1 MATVES
7 ENTVKVIIRTRPTQH
22 FATNNIRINLPDDTI
37 SIFIPRNQKE
47 GLINNQKEQWSFH
60 FDKILHNVPQEEVF
74 EYTMNDILKSSVQGY
89 NGTIFAYGQTGS
101 GKTFTISGAP
111 SNFAYRGIIPRSISR
126 LFNEISTKPEYE
138 FNIQISY
145 LEIYNEIMFDLLP
158 EDGKFLGER
167 ANIEFQEDNKGNVIV
182 KGLTKHKVTNE
193 EECFNLLFE
202 GESNRTISEHKLNQ
216 GSSRSHCLFMIQLEM
231 KSKIESTEKIMVSKL
246 NFVDLAGSE
255 RVKKTGSTG
264 VTLKEATYINR
275 SLTFLEQVVVALTE
289 RKGRANDHVP
299 YRQSKLTHILK
310 DAIGGN
316 CKTIMIATIWP
327 EEQFILDT
335 LSTLNF
341 AKRMKNVV
349 NDLSVNIMLDKNA
362 YVKKLNKEI
371 KELKKE
377 LLMHNTLANR
387 GKINYDPYTPE
398 EQYIQQQI
406 ALKFLN
412 GESEDIEFDSIRQAK
427 ELFIQCRIIFQK
439 EYNGTKIDNESQAA
453 IERKKT
459 LIEKEREKTLIDNEK
474 GVGDFEEKPSFG
486 IGRAPKDARP
496 IYKPEQANT
505 NIQSPGLNTLMKSG
519 EIKNLNSGDININLN
534 DKNGININ
542 VIQGQNDADVILDG
556 EEEKLEESEEIPP
569 ERIPDKNTGFQIYK
583 SENEN
588 AKRIEEDI
596 INTTTELKKLKD
608 EARNL
613 GQEGNKFKEQID
625 NINSALKNKQQNKL
639 NLADE
644 MTNVID
650 DEECKLIDQLK
661 DIRKNYK
668 ETVEKFK
675 QTKVQINELKNNL
688 DLLKIKYV
696 DSFENWFYKKYHIR
710 VEEHELR
717 LAKAKYG
724 VNAKEEI
731 AKEKISDP
739 EEEAYNNAKKKIQSI
754 HKAKRME
761 KKIS

>member
-22 FATNNIRINLPDDTI
+22 FATNNIRINLNDDTI
-37 SIFIPRNQKE
+37 SVFIPRNQKE

-74 EYTMNDILKSSVQGY
+74 EYTMNDIIKSSVLGY

-126 LFNEISTKPEYE
+126 LFNEISTKPEYD

-158 EDGKFLGER
+158 EDGKFIGER
-167 ANIEFQEDNKGNVIV
+167 ANIEFQEDNKGNVSV
-182 KGLTKHKVTNE
+182 KGLSKHKVTNE

-255 RVKKTGSTG
+255 RVKKTGSSG
-264 VTLKEATYINR
+264 ITLKEATYINR

-310 DAIGGN
+310 DSIGGN
-316 CKTIMIATIWP
+316 CKTVMVANIWP
-327 EEQFILDT
+327 EEQFLQET

-341 AKRMKNVV
+341 AQRMGGVV
-349 NDLSVNIMLDKNA
+349 NVASVNIQLDINA
-362 YVKKLNKEI
+362 QIKKMTKEI
-371 KELKKE
+371 KELKQE
-377 LLMHNTLANR
+377 LAMHNTLANR
-387 GKINYDPYTPE
+387 GRINYDPYSPN
-398 EQYIQQQI
+398 EQKIQME
-406 ALKFLN
+406 AAKKFLV
-412 GESEDIEFDSIRQAK
+412 GQSEELEFDSVRQAK
-427 ELFIQCRIIFQK
+427 ELFYQIRHIYQK
-439 EYNGTKIDNESQAA
+439 VKSLNQGKPQSQELPEEMQQPKA
-453 IERKKT
+453 EEKVEEKKE
-459 LIEKEREKTLIDNEK
+459 EKDDKKNKKDEKDKKDKDKKEEK
-474 GVGDFEEKPSFG
+474 KEEEKKEEPEEEKKEEEEEKKEEEPEEEKPPSIAEG
-486 IGRAPKDARP
+486 
-496 IYKPEQANT
+496 
-505 NIQSPGLNTLMKSG
+505 
-519 EIKNLNSGDININLN
+519 
-534 DKNGININ
+534 
-542 VIQGQNDADVILDG
+542 V
-556 EEEKLEESEEIPP
+556 
-569 ERIPDKNTGFQIYK
+569 IPDKNTAFKLYK
-583 SENEN
+583 YESQYSKDTE
-588 AKRIEEDI
+588 KKMKEDI
-596 INTTTELKKLKD
+596 EKLKQEKNTARELLDKSKELKSKIDEIKSKLNEK
-608 EARNL
+608 
-613 GQEGNKFKEQID
+613 K
-625 NINSALKNKQQNKL
+625 QNKL

-650 DEECKLIDQLK
+650 EEEVKLL
-661 DIRKNYK
+661 
-668 ETVEKFK
+668 E
-675 QTKVQINELKNNL
+675 ELKIKKEEYKNTVKQFNDYKTQIHEIKEGL

-696 DSFENWFYKKYHIR
+696 ENFEKWFLQKYN
-710 VEEHELR
+710 VGLEEHELR

-724 VNAKEEI
+724 INIEDEKE
-731 AKEKISDP
+731 KEKIYNPD
-739 EEEAYNNAKKKIQSI
+739 EEAYMNAKRKIQTI
-754 HKAKRME
+754 KRAKKNE
-761 KKIS
+761 KNFK

>member
-22 FATNNIRINLPDDTI
+22 FATNNIRINLSDDTI

-74 EYTMNDILKSSVQGY
+74 EYTMNDIIKSSVQGY

-126 LFNEISTKPEYE
+126 LFNEISTKPEYD

-310 DAIGGN
+310 DSIGGN
-316 CKTIMIATIWP
+316 CKTVMVANIWP
-327 EEQFILDT
+327 EEQFLQET

-341 AKRMKNVV
+341 AQRMGGVV
-349 NDLSVNIMLDKNA
+349 NVASVNIQLDINA
-362 YVKKLNKEI
+362 QIRKMTKEI
-371 KELKKE
+371 KELKQE
-377 LLMHNTLANR
+377 LAMHNTLANR
-387 GKINYDPYTPE
+387 GRINYDPYSPN
-398 EQYIQQQI
+398 EQKAQME
-406 ALKFLN
+406 AAKKFLV
-412 GESEDIEFDSIRQAK
+412 GQSEELEFDSVRQAK
-427 ELFIQCRIIFQK
+427 ELFYQIRHIYQK
-439 EYNGTKIDNESQAA
+439 VKSLNQGKPQSQELPEEMQQPKVEEKIE
-453 IERKKT
+453 EKKEEKDDKKNKKEEKVDKNK
-459 LIEKEREKTLIDNEK
+459 EKEKK
-474 GVGDFEEKPSFG
+474 EEK
-486 IGRAPKDARP
+486 K
-496 IYKPEQANT
+496 
-505 NIQSPGLNTLMKSG
+505 
-519 EIKNLNSGDININLN
+519 
-534 DKNGININ
+534 
-542 VIQGQNDADVILDG
+542 
-556 EEEKLEESEEIPP
+556 EEEK
-569 ERIPDKNTGFQIYK
+569 
-583 SENEN
+583 
-588 AKRIEEDI
+588 KRRGR
-596 INTTTELKKLKD
+596 KK
-608 EARNL
+608 RR
-613 GQEGNKFKEQID
+613 
-625 NINSALKNKQQNKL
+625 
-639 NLADE
+639 
-644 MTNVID
+644 
-650 DEECKLIDQLK
+650 
-661 DIRKNYK
+661 RK
-668 ETVEKFK
+668 
-675 QTKVQINELKNNL
+675 
-688 DLLKIKYV
+688 
-696 DSFENWFYKKYHIR
+696 
-710 VEEHELR
+710 
-717 LAKAKYG
+717 
-724 VNAKEEI
+724 
-731 AKEKISDP
+731 
-739 EEEAYNNAKKKIQSI
+739 
-754 HKAKRME
+754 
-761 KKIS
+761 

>member
-22 FATNNIRINLPDDTI
+22 FATNNIRINLNDDTI
-37 SIFIPRNQKE
+37 SVFIPRNQKE

-74 EYTMNDILKSSVQGY
+74 EYTMNDIIKSSVLGY

-126 LFNEISTKPEYE
+126 LFNEISTKPEYD

-158 EDGKFLGER
+158 EDGKFIGER
-167 ANIEFQEDNKGNVIV
+167 ANIEFQEDNKGNVSV
-182 KGLTKHKVTNE
+182 KGLSKHKVTNE

-255 RVKKTGSTG
+255 RVKKTGSSG
-264 VTLKEATYINR
+264 ITLKEATYINR

-310 DAIGGN
+310 DSIGGN
-316 CKTIMIATIWP
+316 CKTVMVANIWP
-327 EEQFILDT
+327 EEQFLQET

-341 AKRMKNVV
+341 AQRMGGVV
-349 NDLSVNIMLDKNA
+349 NVASVNIQLDINA
-362 YVKKLNKEI
+362 QIKKMTKEI
-371 KELKKE
+371 KELKQE
-377 LLMHNTLANR
+377 LAMHNTLANR
-387 GKINYDPYTPE
+387 GRINYDPYSPN
-398 EQYIQQQI
+398 EQKIQME
-406 ALKFLN
+406 AAKKFLV
-412 GESEDIEFDSIRQAK
+412 GQSEELEFDSVRQAK
-427 ELFIQCRIIFQK
+427 ELFYQIRHIYQK
-439 EYNGTKIDNESQAA
+439 VKSLNQGKPQSQELPEEMQQPKA
-453 IERKKT
+453 EEKVEEKKE
-459 LIEKEREKTLIDNEK
+459 EKDDKKNKKDEKDKKDKDKKEEK
-474 GVGDFEEKPSFG
+474 KEEEKKEEPEEEKKEEEEEKKEEEPEEEKPPSIAEG
-486 IGRAPKDARP
+486 
-496 IYKPEQANT
+496 
-505 NIQSPGLNTLMKSG
+505 
-519 EIKNLNSGDININLN
+519 
-534 DKNGININ
+534 
-542 VIQGQNDADVILDG
+542 V
-556 EEEKLEESEEIPP
+556 
-569 ERIPDKNTGFQIYK
+569 IPDKNTAFKLYK
-583 SENEN
+583 YESQYSKDTE
-588 AKRIEEDI
+588 KKMKEDI
-596 INTTTELKKLKD
+596 EKLKQEKNTARELLDKSKELKSKIDEIKLKLN
-608 EARNL
+608 E
-613 GQEGNKFKEQID
+613 KK
-625 NINSALKNKQQNKL
+625 QNKL

-650 DEECKLIDQLK
+650 EEEVKLL
-661 DIRKNYK
+661 
-668 ETVEKFK
+668 E
-675 QTKVQINELKNNL
+675 ELKIKKEEYKNTVKQFNDYKTQIHEIKEGL

-696 DSFENWFYKKYHIR
+696 EKLEKWFLQKYN
-710 VEEHELR
+710 VGLEEHELR

-724 VNAKEEI
+724 INIEDEKE
-731 AKEKISDP
+731 KEKIYNPD
-739 EEEAYNNAKKKIQSI
+739 EEAYMNAKRKIQTI
-754 HKAKRME
+754 KRAKKNE
-761 KKIS
+761 KNFK

>member
-22 FATNNIRINLPDDTI
+22 FATNNIRINLNDDTI
-37 SIFIPRNQKE
+37 SVFIPRNQKE

-74 EYTMNDILKSSVQGY
+74 EYTMNDIIKSSVLGY

-126 LFNEISTKPEYE
+126 LFNEISTKPEYD

-158 EDGKFLGER
+158 EDGKFIGER
-167 ANIEFQEDNKGNVIV
+167 ANIEFQEDNKGNVSV
-182 KGLTKHKVTNE
+182 KGLSKHKVTNE

-255 RVKKTGSTG
+255 RVKKTGSSG
-264 VTLKEATYINR
+264 ITLKEATYINR

-310 DAIGGN
+310 DSIGGN
-316 CKTIMIATIWP
+316 CKTVMVANIWP
-327 EEQFILDT
+327 EEQFLQET

-341 AKRMKNVV
+341 AQRMGGVV
-349 NDLSVNIMLDKNA
+349 NVASVNIQLDINA
-362 YVKKLNKEI
+362 QIKKMTKEI
-371 KELKKE
+371 KELKQE
-377 LLMHNTLANR
+377 LAMHNTLANR
-387 GKINYDPYTPE
+387 GRINYDPYSPN
-398 EQYIQQQI
+398 EQKIQME
-406 ALKFLN
+406 AAKKFLV
-412 GESEDIEFDSIRQAK
+412 GQSEELEFDSVRQAK
-427 ELFIQCRIIFQK
+427 ELFYQIRHIYQK
-439 EYNGTKIDNESQAA
+439 VKSLNQGKPQSQELPEEMQQTKAE
-453 IERKKT
+453 EKVEEKKE
-459 LIEKEREKTLIDNEK
+459 EKDDKKNKKDEKDKKDKDKKEEK
-474 GVGDFEEKPSFG
+474 KEEEKKEEPEEEKKEEEEEKKEEEPEEEKPPSIAEG
-486 IGRAPKDARP
+486 
-496 IYKPEQANT
+496 
-505 NIQSPGLNTLMKSG
+505 
-519 EIKNLNSGDININLN
+519 
-534 DKNGININ
+534 
-542 VIQGQNDADVILDG
+542 V
-556 EEEKLEESEEIPP
+556 
-569 ERIPDKNTGFQIYK
+569 IPDKNTAFKLYK
-583 SENEN
+583 YESQYSKDTE
-588 AKRIEEDI
+588 KKMKEDI
-596 INTTTELKKLKD
+596 EKLKQEKNTARELLDKSKELKSKIDEIKSKLNEK
-608 EARNL
+608 
-613 GQEGNKFKEQID
+613 K
-625 NINSALKNKQQNKL
+625 QNKL

-650 DEECKLIDQLK
+650 EEEVKLL
-661 DIRKNYK
+661 
-668 ETVEKFK
+668 E
-675 QTKVQINELKNNL
+675 ELKIKKEEYKNTVKQFNDYKTQIHEIKEGL

-696 DSFENWFYKKYHIR
+696 ENFEKWFLQKYN
-710 VEEHELR
+710 VGLEEHELR

-724 VNAKEEI
+724 INIEDEKE
-731 AKEKISDP
+731 KEKIYNPD
-739 EEEAYNNAKKKIQSI
+739 EEAYMNAKRKIQTI
-754 HKAKRME
+754 KRAKKNE
-761 KKIS
+761 KNFK

>member
-22 FATNNIRINLPDDTI
+22 FATNNIRINLVDDTI

-74 EYTMNDILKSSVQGY
+74 EYTMNDIIKSSVQGY

-111 SNFAYRGIIPRSISR
+111 SNFTYRGIIPRSISR
-126 LFNEISTKPEYE
+126 LFNEISTKPEYD

-158 EDGKFLGER
+158 EDGRFLGER

-310 DAIGGN
+310 DSIGGN
-316 CKTIMIATIWP
+316 CKTVMVANIWP
-327 EEQFILDT
+327 EEQFLQET

-341 AKRMKNVV
+341 AQRMGGVV
-349 NDLSVNIMLDKNA
+349 NITSVNIQLDINA
-362 YVKKLNKEI
+362 QIRKMTKEI
-371 KELKKE
+371 KELKQE
-377 LLMHNTLANR
+377 LAMHNTLANR
-387 GKINYDPYTPE
+387 GRINYDPYSPN
-398 EQYIQQQI
+398 EQKAQME
-406 ALKFLN
+406 AAKKFLV
-412 GESEDIEFDSIRQAK
+412 GQSEELEFDSVRQAK
-427 ELFIQCRIIFQK
+427 ELFYQIRHIYQK
-439 EYNGTKIDNESQAA
+439 VKSLNKGKPQSQ
-453 IERKKT
+453 ELPEEMQKPK
-459 LIEKEREKTLIDNEK
+459 
-474 GVGDFEEKPSFG
+474 VEEK
-486 IGRAPKDARP
+486 IEEKKEEKDD
-496 IYKPEQANT
+496 KKNKKDE
-505 NIQSPGLNTLMKSG
+505 KS
-519 EIKNLNSGDININLN
+519 
-534 DKNGININ
+534 DKNK
-542 VIQGQNDADVILDG
+542 DKDKKEEKK
-556 EEEKLEESEEIPP
+556 EEEKKEENEEEKKEEVEEKKEEEPQEEQPP
-569 ERIPDKNTGFQIYK
+569 FVAEGIIPDKNTAFKLYK
-583 SENEN
+583 YESQYSKETEKKMKDDIENLKEQKN
-588 AKRIEEDI
+588 KARELLEKSK
-596 INTTTELKKLKD
+596 ELKTKIDEIKSKLDDK
-608 EARNL
+608 
-613 GQEGNKFKEQID
+613 K
-625 NINSALKNKQQNKL
+625 QNKL

-650 DEECKLIDQLK
+650 EEEVKLLEELK
-661 DIRKNYK
+661 IKKEEYK
-668 ETVEKFK
+668 ETVKNFNEYKK
-675 QTKVQINELKNNL
+675 QIHEIKENL
-688 DLLKIKYV
+688 DLMKIKYV
-696 DSFENWFYKKYHIR
+696 ENFEKWFLQKYN
-710 VEEHELR
+710 VGLEEHELR

-724 VNAKEEI
+724 INIEDEKE
-731 AKEKISDP
+731 KEKIYNPD
-739 EEEAYNNAKKKIQSI
+739 EEAYMNAKRKIQTI
-754 HKAKRME
+754 KRAKKNE
-761 KKIS
+761 KNFK

>member
-22 FATNNIRINLPDDTI
+22 FATNNIRINLNDDTI
-37 SIFIPRNQKE
+37 SVFIPRNQKE

-74 EYTMNDILKSSVQGY
+74 EYTMNDIIKSSVLGY

-126 LFNEISTKPEYE
+126 LFNEISTKPEYD

-158 EDGKFLGER
+158 EDGKFIGER
-167 ANIEFQEDNKGNVIV
+167 ANIEFQEDNKGNVSV
-182 KGLTKHKVTNE
+182 KGLSKHKVTNE

-255 RVKKTGSTG
+255 RVKKTGSSG
-264 VTLKEATYINR
+264 ITLKEATYINR

-310 DAIGGN
+310 DSIGGN
-316 CKTIMIATIWP
+316 CKTVMVANIWP
-327 EEQFILDT
+327 EEQFLQET

-341 AKRMKNVV
+341 AQRMGGVV
-349 NDLSVNIMLDKNA
+349 NVASVNIQLDINA
-362 YVKKLNKEI
+362 QIKKMTKEI
-371 KELKKE
+371 KELKQE
-377 LLMHNTLANR
+377 LAMHNTLANR
-387 GKINYDPYTPE
+387 GRINYDPYSPN
-398 EQYIQQQI
+398 EQKIQME
-406 ALKFLN
+406 AAKKFLV
-412 GESEDIEFDSIRQAK
+412 GQSEELEFDSVRQAK
-427 ELFIQCRIIFQK
+427 ELFYQIRHIYQK
-439 EYNGTKIDNESQAA
+439 VKSLNQGKPQSQELPEEMQQPKA
-453 IERKKT
+453 EEKVEEKKE
-459 LIEKEREKTLIDNEK
+459 EKDDKKNKKDEKDKKDKDKKEEK
-474 GVGDFEEKPSFG
+474 KEEEKKEEPEEEKKEEEEEKKEEEPEEEKPPSIAEG
-486 IGRAPKDARP
+486 
-496 IYKPEQANT
+496 
-505 NIQSPGLNTLMKSG
+505 
-519 EIKNLNSGDININLN
+519 
-534 DKNGININ
+534 
-542 VIQGQNDADVILDG
+542 V
-556 EEEKLEESEEIPP
+556 
-569 ERIPDKNTGFQIYK
+569 IPDKNPAFKLYK
-583 SENEN
+583 YESQYSKDTE
-588 AKRIEEDI
+588 KKMKEDI
-596 INTTTELKKLKD
+596 EKLKQEKNTARELLDKSKELKSKIDEIKSKLNEK
-608 EARNL
+608 
-613 GQEGNKFKEQID
+613 K
-625 NINSALKNKQQNKL
+625 QNKL

-650 DEECKLIDQLK
+650 EEEVKLL
-661 DIRKNYK
+661 
-668 ETVEKFK
+668 E
-675 QTKVQINELKNNL
+675 ELKIKKEEYKNTVKQFNDYKTQIHEIKEGL

-696 DSFENWFYKKYHIR
+696 ENFEKWFLQKYN
-710 VEEHELR
+710 VGLEEHELR

-724 VNAKEEI
+724 INIEDEKE
-731 AKEKISDP
+731 KEKIYNPD
-739 EEEAYNNAKKKIQSI
+739 EEAYMNAKRKIQTI
-754 HKAKRME
+754 KRAKKNE
-761 KKIS
+761 KNFK

>member
-22 FATNNIRINLPDDTI
+22 FATNNIRINLNDDTI
-37 SIFIPRNQKE
+37 SVFIPRNQKE

-74 EYTMNDILKSSVQGY
+74 EYTMNDIIKSSVLGY

-126 LFNEISTKPEYE
+126 LFNEISTKPEYD

-158 EDGKFLGER
+158 EDGKFIGER
-167 ANIEFQEDNKGNVIV
+167 ANIEFQEDNKGNVSV
-182 KGLTKHKVTNE
+182 KGLSKHKVTNE

-255 RVKKTGSTG
+255 RVKKTGSSG
-264 VTLKEATYINR
+264 ITLKEATYINR

-310 DAIGGN
+310 DSIGGN
-316 CKTIMIATIWP
+316 CKTVMVANIWP
-327 EEQFILDT
+327 EEQFLQET

-341 AKRMKNVV
+341 AQRMGGVV
-349 NDLSVNIMLDKNA
+349 NVASVNIQLDINA
-362 YVKKLNKEI
+362 QIKKMTKEI
-371 KELKKE
+371 KELKQE
-377 LLMHNTLANR
+377 LAMHNTLANR
-387 GKINYDPYTPE
+387 GRINYDPYSPN
-398 EQYIQQQI
+398 EQKIQME
-406 ALKFLN
+406 AAKKFLV
-412 GESEDIEFDSIRQAK
+412 GQSEELEFDSIRQAK
-427 ELFIQCRIIFQK
+427 ELFYQIRHIYQK
-439 EYNGTKIDNESQAA
+439 VKSLNQGKSQSQELPEEMQQPKA
-453 IERKKT
+453 EEKVEEKKE
-459 LIEKEREKTLIDNEK
+459 EKDDKKNKKDEKDKKDKDKKEEK
-474 GVGDFEEKPSFG
+474 KEEEKKEEPEEEKKEEEEEKKEEEPEEEKPPSIAEG
-486 IGRAPKDARP
+486 
-496 IYKPEQANT
+496 
-505 NIQSPGLNTLMKSG
+505 
-519 EIKNLNSGDININLN
+519 
-534 DKNGININ
+534 
-542 VIQGQNDADVILDG
+542 V
-556 EEEKLEESEEIPP
+556 
-569 ERIPDKNTGFQIYK
+569 IPDKNTAFKLYK
-583 SENEN
+583 YESQYSKDTE
-588 AKRIEEDI
+588 KKMKEDI
-596 INTTTELKKLKD
+596 EKLKQEKNTARELLDKSKELKSKIDEIKLKLN
-608 EARNL
+608 E
-613 GQEGNKFKEQID
+613 KK
-625 NINSALKNKQQNKL
+625 QNKL

-650 DEECKLIDQLK
+650 EEEVKLL
-661 DIRKNYK
+661 
-668 ETVEKFK
+668 E
-675 QTKVQINELKNNL
+675 ELKIKKEEYKNTVKQFNDYKTQIHEIKEGL

-696 DSFENWFYKKYHIR
+696 ENFEKWFLQKYN
-710 VEEHELR
+710 VGLEEHELR

-724 VNAKEEI
+724 INIEDEKE
-731 AKEKISDP
+731 KEKIYNPD
-739 EEEAYNNAKKKIQSI
+739 EEAYMNAKRKIQTI
-754 HKAKRME
+754 KRAKKNE
-761 KKIS
+761 KNFK

>member
-22 FATNNIRINLPDDTI
+22 FATNNIRINLVDDTI

-74 EYTMNDILKSSVQGY
+74 EYTMNDIIKSSVLGY

-126 LFNEISTKPEYE
+126 LFNEISTKPEYD

-310 DAIGGN
+310 DSIGGN
-316 CKTIMIATIWP
+316 CKTVMVANIWP
-327 EEQFILDT
+327 EEQFLQET

-341 AKRMKNVV
+341 AQRMGGVV
-349 NDLSVNIMLDKNA
+349 NVASVNIQLDINA
-362 YVKKLNKEI
+362 QIRKMTKEI
-371 KELKKE
+371 KELKQE
-377 LLMHNTLANR
+377 LAMHNTLANR
-387 GKINYDPYTPE
+387 GRINYDPYSPN
-398 EQYIQQQI
+398 EQKAQME
-406 ALKFLN
+406 AAKKFLV
-412 GESEDIEFDSIRQAK
+412 GQSEDLEFDSVRQAK
-427 ELFIQCRIIFQK
+427 ELFYQIRHIYQK
-439 EYNGTKIDNESQAA
+439 VKSLNKGKPQSQ
-453 IERKKT
+453 ELPEEMQQPKVV
-459 LIEKEREKTLIDNEK
+459 EK
-474 GVGDFEEKPSFG
+474 VEEKKEE
-486 IGRAPKDARP
+486 KDD
-496 IYKPEQANT
+496 KKVKKEE
-505 NIQSPGLNTLMKSG
+505 KV
-519 EIKNLNSGDININLN
+519 
-534 DKNGININ
+534 DKNK
-542 VIQGQNDADVILDG
+542 DKDKKEEKK
-556 EEEKLEESEEIPP
+556 EEEKKEEKKEEEKEEENEEKKEEEVQEEQPP
-569 ERIPDKNTGFQIYK
+569 YIAEGVIPDKNTAFKLYK
-583 SENEN
+583 YESQYSKDTE
-588 AKRIEEDI
+588 KKMKEDI
-596 INTTTELKKLKD
+596 EKLK
-608 EARNL
+608 EQKKTAREL
-613 GQEGNKFKEQID
+613 LEKSKE
-625 NINSALKNKQQNKL
+625 LKNKIDEIKAKLSEKKQNKL

-650 DEECKLIDQLK
+650 EEEVNLL
-661 DIRKNYK
+661 
-668 ETVEKFK
+668 E
-675 QTKVQINELKNNL
+675 ELKIKKEEYKNIVKQFNDYKKQIYDNKEGL
-688 DLLKIKYV
+688 DLMKIKYV
-696 DSFENWFYKKYHIR
+696 ENFEKWFFQKYN
-710 VEEHELR
+710 VSLEEHELR

-724 VNAKEEI
+724 INIEDEKE
-731 AKEKISDP
+731 KEKIYNPD
-739 EEEAYNNAKKKIQSI
+739 EEAYMNAKRKIQTI
-754 HKAKRME
+754 KRAKKNE
-761 KKIS
+761 KNFK

>member
-22 FATNNIRINLPDDTI
+22 FATNNIRINLNDDTI
-37 SIFIPRNQKE
+37 SVFIPRNQKE

-74 EYTMNDILKSSVQGY
+74 EYTMNDIIKSSVLGY

-126 LFNEISTKPEYE
+126 LFNEISTKPEYD

-158 EDGKFLGER
+158 EDGKFIGER
-167 ANIEFQEDNKGNVIV
+167 ANIEFQEDNKGNVSV
-182 KGLTKHKVTNE
+182 KGLSKHKVTNE

-255 RVKKTGSTG
+255 RVKKTGSSG
-264 VTLKEATYINR
+264 ITLKEATYINR

-310 DAIGGN
+310 DSIGGN
-316 CKTIMIATIWP
+316 CKTVMVANIWP
-327 EEQFILDT
+327 EEQFLQET

-341 AKRMKNVV
+341 AQRMGGVV
-349 NDLSVNIMLDKNA
+349 NVASVNIQLDINA
-362 YVKKLNKEI
+362 QIKKMTKEI
-371 KELKKE
+371 KELKQE
-377 LLMHNTLANR
+377 LAMHNTLANR
-387 GKINYDPYTPE
+387 GRINYDPYSPN
-398 EQYIQQQI
+398 EQKIQME
-406 ALKFLN
+406 AAKKFLV
-412 GESEDIEFDSIRQAK
+412 GQSEELEFDSVRQAK
-427 ELFIQCRIIFQK
+427 ELFYQIRHIYQK
-439 EYNGTKIDNESQAA
+439 VKSLNQGKPQSQELPEEMQQPKA
-453 IERKKT
+453 EEKVEEKKE
-459 LIEKEREKTLIDNEK
+459 EKDDKKNKKDEKDKKDKDKKEEK
-474 GVGDFEEKPSFG
+474 KEEEKKEEPEEEKKEEEPEEEKPPSIAEG
-486 IGRAPKDARP
+486 
-496 IYKPEQANT
+496 
-505 NIQSPGLNTLMKSG
+505 
-519 EIKNLNSGDININLN
+519 
-534 DKNGININ
+534 
-542 VIQGQNDADVILDG
+542 V
-556 EEEKLEESEEIPP
+556 
-569 ERIPDKNTGFQIYK
+569 IPDKNTAFKLYK
-583 SENEN
+583 YESQYSKDTE
-588 AKRIEEDI
+588 KKMKEDI
-596 INTTTELKKLKD
+596 EKLKQEKNTARELLDKSKELKSKIDEIKSKLNEK
-608 EARNL
+608 
-613 GQEGNKFKEQID
+613 K
-625 NINSALKNKQQNKL
+625 QNKL

-650 DEECKLIDQLK
+650 EEEVKLL
-661 DIRKNYK
+661 
-668 ETVEKFK
+668 E
-675 QTKVQINELKNNL
+675 ELKIKKEEYKNTVKQFNDYKTQIHEIKEGL

-696 DSFENWFYKKYHIR
+696 ENFEKWFLQKYN
-710 VEEHELR
+710 VGLEEHELR

-724 VNAKEEI
+724 INIEDEKE
-731 AKEKISDP
+731 KEKIYNPD
-739 EEEAYNNAKKKIQSI
+739 EEAYMNAKRKIQTI
-754 HKAKRME
+754 KRAKKNE
-761 KKIS
+761 KNFK

>member
-22 FATNNIRINLPDDTI
+22 FATNNIRINLNDDTI
-37 SIFIPRNQKE
+37 SVFIPRNQKE

-74 EYTMNDILKSSVQGY
+74 EYTMNDIIKSSVLGY

-126 LFNEISTKPEYE
+126 LFNEISTKPEYD

-158 EDGKFLGER
+158 EDGKFIGER
-167 ANIEFQEDNKGNVIV
+167 ANIEFQEDNKGNVSV
-182 KGLTKHKVTNE
+182 KGLSKHKVTNE

-310 DAIGGN
+310 DSIGGN
-316 CKTIMIATIWP
+316 CKTVMVANIWP
-327 EEQFILDT
+327 EEQFLQET

-341 AKRMKNVV
+341 AQRMGGVINIT
-349 NDLSVNIMLDKNA
+349 SVNIQLDINA
-362 YVKKLNKEI
+362 QIRKMTKEI
-371 KELKKE
+371 KELKQE
-377 LLMHNTLANR
+377 LAMHNTLANR
-387 GKINYDPYTPE
+387 GRINYDPYSPS
-398 EQYIQQQI
+398 EQKAQME
-406 ALKFLN
+406 AAKKFLV
-412 GESEDIEFDSIRQAK
+412 GQSEDLEFDSVRQAK
-427 ELFIQCRIIFQK
+427 ELFYQIRHIYQRVKSLNQGKPQSQELPEEMQQQK
-439 EYNGTKIDNESQAA
+439 
-453 IERKKT
+453 IEEKVEEKKE
-459 LIEKEREKTLIDNEK
+459 EKDDKKNKKDEKDKKDKDKKEEK
-474 GVGDFEEKPSFG
+474 KEEEKKEEPEEEKKEEEEEKKEEEPEEEKPPSIAEG
-486 IGRAPKDARP
+486 
-496 IYKPEQANT
+496 
-505 NIQSPGLNTLMKSG
+505 
-519 EIKNLNSGDININLN
+519 
-534 DKNGININ
+534 
-542 VIQGQNDADVILDG
+542 V
-556 EEEKLEESEEIPP
+556 
-569 ERIPDKNTGFQIYK
+569 IPDKNTAFKLYK
-583 SENEN
+583 YESQYSKDTE
-588 AKRIEEDI
+588 KKMKEDI
-596 INTTTELKKLKD
+596 EKLKQEKNTARELLDKSKELKSKIDEIKSKLNEK
-608 EARNL
+608 
-613 GQEGNKFKEQID
+613 K
-625 NINSALKNKQQNKL
+625 QNKL

-650 DEECKLIDQLK
+650 EEEVKLL
-661 DIRKNYK
+661 
-668 ETVEKFK
+668 E
-675 QTKVQINELKNNL
+675 ELKIKKEEYKNTVKQFNDYKTQIHEIKEGL

-696 DSFENWFYKKYHIR
+696 EKLEKWFLQKYN
-710 VEEHELR
+710 VGLEDHELR

-724 VNAKEEI
+724 INIEDEKE
-731 AKEKISDP
+731 KEKIYNPD
-739 EEEAYNNAKKKIQSI
+739 EEAYMNAKRKIQTI
-754 HKAKRME
+754 KRAKKNE
-761 KKIS
+761 KNFK

>member
-22 FATNNIRINLPDDTI
+22 FATNNIRINLNDDTI
-37 SIFIPRNQKE
+37 SVFIPRNQKE

-74 EYTMNDILKSSVQGY
+74 EYTMNDIIKSSVLGY

-126 LFNEISTKPEYE
+126 LFNEISTKPEYD

-158 EDGKFLGER
+158 EDGKFIGER
-167 ANIEFQEDNKGNVIV
+167 ANIEFQEDNKGNVSV
-182 KGLTKHKVTNE
+182 KGLSKHKVTNE

-255 RVKKTGSTG
+255 RVKKTGSSG
-264 VTLKEATYINR
+264 ITLKEATYINR

-310 DAIGGN
+310 DSIGGN
-316 CKTIMIATIWP
+316 CKTVMVANIWP
-327 EEQFILDT
+327 EEQFLQET

-341 AKRMKNVV
+341 AQRMGGVV
-349 NDLSVNIMLDKNA
+349 NVASVNIQLDINA
-362 YVKKLNKEI
+362 QIKKMTKEI
-371 KELKKE
+371 KELKQE
-377 LLMHNTLANR
+377 LAMHNTLANR
-387 GKINYDPYTPE
+387 GRINYDPYSPN
-398 EQYIQQQI
+398 EQKIQME
-406 ALKFLN
+406 AAKKFLV
-412 GESEDIEFDSIRQAK
+412 GQSEELEFDSVRQAK
-427 ELFIQCRIIFQK
+427 ELFYQIRHIYQK
-439 EYNGTKIDNESQAA
+439 VKSLNQGKPQSQELPEEMQQPKA
-453 IERKKT
+453 EEKVEEKKE
-459 LIEKEREKTLIDNEK
+459 EKDDKKNKKDEKDKKDKDKKEEK
-474 GVGDFEEKPSFG
+474 KEEEKKEEPEEEKKEEEEEKKEEEPEEEKPPSIAEG
-486 IGRAPKDARP
+486 
-496 IYKPEQANT
+496 
-505 NIQSPGLNTLMKSG
+505 
-519 EIKNLNSGDININLN
+519 
-534 DKNGININ
+534 
-542 VIQGQNDADVILDG
+542 V
-556 EEEKLEESEEIPP
+556 
-569 ERIPDKNTGFQIYK
+569 IPDKNTAFKLYK
-583 SENEN
+583 YESQYSKDTE
-588 AKRIEEDI
+588 KKMKEDI
-596 INTTTELKKLKD
+596 EKLKQEKNTARELLDKSKELKSKIDEIKSKLNEK
-608 EARNL
+608 
-613 GQEGNKFKEQID
+613 K
-625 NINSALKNKQQNKL
+625 QNKL

-650 DEECKLIDQLK
+650 EEEVKLL
-661 DIRKNYK
+661 
-668 ETVEKFK
+668 E
-675 QTKVQINELKNNL
+675 ELKIKKEEYKNTVKQFNDYKTQIHEIKEGL

-696 DSFENWFYKKYHIR
+696 EKLEKWFLQKYN
-710 VEEHELR
+710 VGLEDHELR

-724 VNAKEEI
+724 INIEDEKE
-731 AKEKISDP
+731 KEKIYNPD
-739 EEEAYNNAKKKIQSI
+739 EEAYMNAKRKIQTI
-754 HKAKRME
+754 KRAKKNE
-761 KKIS
+761 KNYK